1 MKNFYFIITVC
12 FLYLLTSC
20 SREEVMNSAEESS
33 NRVCIFPELAEDA
46 TATRAQINIAATH
59 KLRCILEVWTKE
71 DSPERVYRDE
81 VAVEAGGIPPFEFA
95 LKTGDYI
102 CLMWADFIVKE
113 AAASQVTSEDIT
125 YNHFE
130 DTYFDTSN
138 LHRIF
143 IKQENAETLFDT
155 DLCDAFF
162 AQLELKKE
170 DKGMS
175 ENLRLTRP
183 FSKLIVKEKDAEKF
197 GELKQLR
204 AFYDVPRSFNVSI
217 GEPTGESMTAVFEKN
232 FEGGDD
238 SQVLFTNYIFVPSSP
253 GGKALGA
260 MTLSFTTNSKL
271 DCEVAAGSIILKRNE
286 KVYASGKLIAEG
298 TVIPDPDPEPDRD
311 PIVGD
316 YFFVDGT
323 WSANLT
329 DENKNKC
336 VGIVYEVGEQA
347 GDNIDNYGADAK
359 GKSILG
365 YVMAL
370 KNIDTKPMGLTNN
383 VHSVSGRPYLYKHSG
398 GTVEAG
404 VQLFDPIKPD
414 KTNFTGYTKTNELL
428 NSEQYNGHS
437 TDWSYPALQVLTTW
451 RANGAPVT
459 ENASEWYIPSIAQLY
474 AAAGGCYGVASVSG
488 YPAVDKVNTLN
499 TAFNNAISAGVAE
512 AFTTNT
518 GAGYFVYTS
527 CINTQKVTGPGPCF
541 VQINKDGSSIKPKE
555 YDAKGAQG
563 VIRPMLTIIK

>member
-12 FLYLLTSC
+12 FLHLLISC
-20 SREEVMNSAEESS
+20 SREEVMNSAEESNS
-33 NRVCIFPELAEDA
+33 RVCIFPELAEDA

-81 VAVEAGGIPPFEFA
+81 VAVEAGAIPPFEFA
-95 LKTGDYI
+95 LKTGDYN

-113 AAASQVTSEDIT
+113 TTVSPVTSESIT

-130 DTYFDTSN
+130 DTYYDTSD
-138 LHRIF
+138 LHRIA
-143 IKQENAETLFDT
+143 IKHENAETLFDT

-162 AQLELKKE
+162 AQMELKKE

-175 ENLRLTRP
+175 ENLRLVRP
-183 FSKLIVKEKDAEKF
+183 FSKLIVREKDTEKF
-197 GELKQLR
+197 GELKKLR
-204 AFYDVPRSFNVSI
+204 AFYDIPLSFNVFI
-217 GEPTGESMTAVFEKN
+217 GEPTGETMTAVFEKN
-232 FEGGDD
+232 FEGSDD
-238 SQVLFTNYIFVPSSP
+238 SQVLFTNYIFAPSSP

-271 DCEVAAGSIILKRNE
+271 DCEVAAGSVILKRNE

-298 TVIPDPDPEPDRD
+298 TVIPDPEPDRE

-316 YFFVDGT
+316 YFFIDGT
-323 WSANLT
+323 WNANLT
-329 DENKNKC
+329 DENKDKC
-336 VGIVYEVGEQA
+336 IGIVYAIGAQE

-359 GKSILG
+359 GKTILG

-370 KNIDTKPMGLTNN
+370 NNISTASMGLTNN
-383 VHSVSGRPYLYKHSG
+383 MHGVSGRPYLYRHSG
-398 GTVEAG
+398 GTVEEG
-404 VQLFDPIKPD
+404 IQLFDPIKPD
-414 KTNFTGYTKTNELL
+414 KTNFTGYTKTNDLL
-428 NSEQYNGHS
+428 NSEQFNEHS

-451 RANGAPVT
+451 RTNEAPVA

-474 AAAGGCYGVASVSG
+474 ASAGGCYGVASVSG
-488 YPAVDKVNTLN
+488 YPAVDKVNALN
-499 TAFNNAISAGVAE
+499 TAINNAISAGVAE
-512 AFTTNT
+512 AFTANT
-518 GAGYFVYTS
+518 GAGYYVYTS
-527 CINTQKVTGPGPCF
+527 CINTQKATGPGPCF
-541 VQINKDGSSIKPKE
+541 VQINKDGTSIKPKE
-555 YDAKGAQG
+555 HDAKGAQG

>member
-33 NRVCIFPELAEDA
+33 SRVYIFPELAEDA
-46 TATRAQINIAATH
+46 VATRAQINIAATH

-81 VAVEAGGIPPFEFA
+81 VAVEAGAIPPFEFA
-95 LKTGDYI
+95 LKSGDYN

-113 AAASQVTSEDIT
+113 AAAAPVTSEDIT
-125 YNHFE
+125 FNHFE
-130 DTYFDTSN
+130 DTYYDTSD
-138 LHRIF
+138 LHQVT
-143 IKQENAETLFDT
+143 IKHENAETLFDT

-170 DKGMS
+170 DKGVS
-175 ENLRLTRP
+175 ENLRLARP

-197 GELKQLR
+197 GELKKLR
-204 AFYDVPRSFNVSI
+204 VFYDVPRCFNVSI
-217 GEPTGESMTAVFEKN
+217 GEPTGETMTAVFEKN
-232 FEGGDD
+232 FEEGDD
-238 SQVLFTNYIFVPSSP
+238 SQVLFTNYIFAPSSP

-260 MTLSFTTNSKL
+260 VTLSFTAKSKL

-298 TVIPDPDPEPDRD
+298 TVDPDPDPDPDRD

-316 YFFVDGT
+316 YFFIDGT

-329 DENKNKC
+329 DDNKDKC
-336 VGIVYEVGEQA
+336 VGIVYAIGAQT
-347 GDNIDNYGADAK
+347 GDKIDNYGANAA

-370 KNIDTKPMGLTNN
+370 KNINTRSMGLTNN
-383 VHSVSGRPYLYKHSG
+383 VHVVTDRPYLYKHNAE
-398 GTVEAG
+398 TRDVEEG
-404 VQLFDPIKPD
+404 IRLFDPIKPD
-414 KTNFTGYTKTNELL
+414 MTNFTGYTKTNELL
-428 NSEQYNGHS
+428 NSEQFAGHS
-437 TDWSYPALQVLTTW
+437 TDWSYPALQVLVTW
-451 RANGAPVT
+451 RTNGAPVA

-488 YPAVDKVNTLN
+488 YPAVDKIDALN

-512 AFTTNT
+512 AFTSNAA
-518 GAGYFVYTS
+518 AGYYVYTS
-527 CINTQKVTGPGPCF
+527 CINAQSSTGPCF
-541 VQINKDGSSIKPKE
+541 VQINKNGSSMKPKE
-555 YDAKGAQG
+555 HPAESAQG

>member
-12 FLYLLTSC
+12 FLHLLTSC
-20 SREEVMNSAEESS
+20 SREEVMNSAEESNS
-33 NRVCIFPELAEDA
+33 RVCIFPELAEDA

-81 VAVEAGGIPPFEFA
+81 VAVEAGAIPPFEFA
-95 LKTGDYI
+95 LKTGDYN

-113 AAASQVTSEDIT
+113 TTASPVTSESIT

-130 DTYFDTSN
+130 DIYYDTSD
-138 LHRIF
+138 LHRIA
-143 IKQENAETLFDT
+143 IKHENAETLFDT

-175 ENLRLTRP
+175 ENLRLARP
-183 FSKLIVKEKDAEKF
+183 FSKLIVKEKDTEKF
-197 GELKQLR
+197 SELEKLR

-217 GEPTGESMTAVFEKN
+217 GEPTGETMTAVFEKN
-232 FEGGDD
+232 FEDSDD
-238 SQVLFTNYIFVPSSP
+238 SQVLFTNYIFATSSP

-271 DCEVAAGSIILKRNE
+271 DCEVAAGSVILKRNE

-298 TVIPDPDPEPDRD
+298 TVIPDPEPEPDRD

-329 DENKNKC
+329 DENKDKC
-336 VGIVYEVGEQA
+336 VGIVYAVGVQE

-370 KNIDTKPMGLTNN
+370 NNISTASMGLTNN
-383 VHSVSGRPYLYKHSG
+383 MHGVSGRPYLYRHSG
-398 GTVEAG
+398 GTVEG
-404 VQLFDPIKPD
+404 IQLFDPIKPD

-428 NSEQYNGHS
+428 NSELFKGHS

-451 RANGAPVT
+451 RANGVPVM

-488 YPAVDKVNTLN
+488 YPAVDKVNALN
-499 TAFNNAISAGVAE
+499 TAFNDAISAGVAE
-512 AFTTNT
+512 AFTSNS
-518 GAGYFVYTS
+518 GAGYYVYTS
-527 CINTQKVTGPGPCF
+527 CINTQETTGPGPCF

-555 YDAKGAQG
+555 HDAKGAQG